1 MGVEAESES
10 GLTRAV
16 LQLLRLRGWKWI
28 RFNPSVVQFGNQWV
42 TPCPAGTSDF
52 VLLKGGKTIWC
63 ELKTAKGRQRKSQ
76 KQFMQFVESAGHC
89 YVIVRDVAEL
99 DVILTEVERGG

>member
-10 GLTRAV
+10 GLTKAV
-16 LQLLRLRGWKWI
+16 LQLLELRGWKKL
-28 RFNPSVVQFGNQWV
+28 RFNPSKADLGGQWV
-42 TPCPAGTSDF
+42 TFCPPGMSD
-52 VLLKGGKTIWC
+52 LLLMKNGVAIFC
-63 ELKTAKGRQRKSQ
+63 ELKTSTGRQRKSQ
-76 KQFMQFVESAGHC
+76 KDFAAFVESAGMT